1 MNPNLES
8 RTLIETP
15 IQDTSEMLHVQ
26 EKSTEFSGEKQPM
39 TLQEVISK
47 MHWIQLTQKKAS

>member
-15 IQDTSEMLHVQ
+15 IQATSEMLHVQ
-26 EKSTEFSGEKQPM
+26 EKSTEFSREKQPM

>member
-26 EKSTEFSGEKQPM
+26 EKSTELSGEKQPM
-39 TLQEVISK
+39 TLQEVVSK